1 MLVCLKLL
9 SMVDDVVM
17 GEDVWL
23 WYFGETV
30 IDWSVSGGLAMVVL
44 AFELGEGEMFGEAI

>member
-17 GEDVWL
+17 GDDVWL

-30 IDWSVSGGLAMVVL
+30 IDWSVSGGLTVVVL
-44 AFELGEGEMFGEAI
+44 TFELGEGELFG